1 METQTNPT
9 EEWQI
14 LVKRGEEEKELL
26 RTLGSRS
33 DAEAVATS
41 LRGVYGGSAQIVT
54 REISS

>member
-1 METQTNPT
+1 VETQTNPP

-33 DAEAVATS
+33 DAEAVANS

-54 REISS
+54 RGIK